1 MKQDCIFPLHPAG
14 FASCKSTLFF
24 HLLSWWIWMGVG
36 GLPYYT
42 IYEFNSQF
50 PFETC
55 VQGIIVAVLTKTKY
69 RPQWCIQPPWVAT
82 GTSHRWK
89 WGFSI
94 CLLSFSLHWE
104 DNDTRWDQTLNNVL
118 NHISKWLELRQNC
131 PTACFSTTILSV
143 WKCCKTF
150 MIGIYMYMLDT
161 LQMFKLIQHCIL
173 QTWLIP
179 GKLSIFPI
187 IGTLLKKLITTGK
200 NPLKNKIKL
209 HWNINALIP

>member
-1 MKQDCIFPLHPAG
+1 MKQDCIFLLHPAG

-36 GLPYYT
+36 
-42 IYEFNSQF
+42 YEFNSQF

-69 RPQWCIQPPWVAT
+69 RPQWLIQPPWVAT
-82 GTSHRWK
+82 GASHRWK

-118 NHISKWLELRQNC
+118 NHISKCLDFVKTAPLHVFPPLFSVFGNVVKHSWLV
-131 PTACFSTTILSV
+131 STCLIRY
-143 WKCCKTF
+143 KCLNWSSIAFYK
-150 MIGIYMYMLDT
+150 
-161 LQMFKLIQHCIL
+161 
-173 QTWLIP
+173 P
-179 GKLSIFPI
+179 G
-187 IGTLLKKLITTGK
+187 
-200 NPLKNKIKL
+200 
-209 HWNINALIP
+209 

>member
-24 HLLSWWIWMGVG
+24 HLLSWWIWMGEG

-55 VQGIIVAVLTKTKY
+55 VPGIIVAVLIKTKF
-69 RPQWCIQPPWVAT
+69 RPQWLIQSPWVATGT

-94 CLLSFSLHWE
+94 WLLSFSI
-104 DNDTRWDQTLNNVL
+104 LNKVL
-118 NHISKWLELRQNC
+118 NHISKCLEQTAPLHVFPPLFSVIGNVAKHSWLVSTCLIHYK
-131 PTACFSTTILSV
+131 CFNWSSIAFY
-143 WKCCKTF
+143 K
-150 MIGIYMYMLDT
+150 
-161 LQMFKLIQHCIL
+161 
-173 QTWLIP
+173 P
-179 GKLSIFPI
+179 G
-187 IGTLLKKLITTGK
+187 
-200 NPLKNKIKL
+200 
-209 HWNINALIP
+209 